1 MATYTLIRQLFSRY
15 LEMNNRIGKMYQK
28 IDKHLNSTF
37 MATFLICLIIRLNI
51 FYFRAPRFDNINLAG
66 KQMLQFT
73 VNGCC
78 RFYSR

>member
-37 MATFLICLIIRLNI
+37 MATFLICLIMGTILGT
-51 FYFRAPRFDNINLAG
+51 YCSLPRTKELHGAKASPIDLDI
-66 KQMLQFT
+66 
-73 VNGCC
+73 
-78 RFYSR
+78 